1 MVAKKPS
8 SSSQKSRI
16 KDLLRHADFD
26 AKTVTYMH
34 RRLGVPEALI
44 GRAVDEWLDQLDM
57 RAASDLIETLM
68 DIAGIDEDEESDQ

>member
-1 MVAKKPS
+1 MNSTQRS
-8 SSSQKSRI
+8 SSGYQRSRI
-16 KDLLRHADFD
+16 KELLRKADFD

-68 DIAGIDEDEESDQ
+68 DIAGID